1 MGWSSGGP
9 PPRGAAES
17 ASNYIDVSPPESRT
31 LSPFKGVGFKH
42 AFLLHLSLLKPHL
55 FHKLVLQGLKAVKT
69 GGGHVPVLHG
79 DRPLGGLVL
88 AQEGE
93 VLQQGVQLE
102 DKTGDF
108 KVGRIPS
115 ALASEKN
122 QTPKM
127 TFDQMFFQEKRA
139 SLFSEWYSIVVQCGC
154 VRQQSSCYQGCK
166 SVKCF
171 GGGGALFGLCFGGV

>member
-1 MGWSSGGP
+1 MLFATS
-9 PPRGAAES
+9 
-17 ASNYIDVSPPESRT
+17 
-31 LSPFKGVGFKH
+31 
-42 AFLLHLSLLKPHL
+42 LSLLKPHL

-69 GGGHVPVLHG
+69 DGGHVPVLHG

>member
-1 MGWSSGGP
+1 M
-9 PPRGAAES
+9 
-17 ASNYIDVSPPESRT
+17 
-31 LSPFKGVGFKH
+31 SPFKGVGFKH

-55 FHKLVLQGLKAVKT
+55 FHKLVLEGLKAVKT
-69 GGGHVPVLHG
+69 DGGHVPVLHG

-102 DKTGDF
+102 DKTGHF